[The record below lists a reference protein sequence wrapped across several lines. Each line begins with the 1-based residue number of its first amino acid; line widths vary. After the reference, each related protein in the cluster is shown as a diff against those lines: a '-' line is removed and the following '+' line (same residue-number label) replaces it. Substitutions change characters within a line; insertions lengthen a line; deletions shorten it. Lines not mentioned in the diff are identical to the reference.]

1 MNPYMF
7 YLIFLGVMGLLN
19 LYVYR
24 RLFRQLHFNSAKP
37 WLALVLLLFVLQI
50 LFVLEARTAF
60 LPESPSLYYLLSIS
74 VGITVI
80 LFFVTLLYDLLHT
93 VGKRI
98 PYDESRRYFI
108 KVIFDSTM
116 LVLAASYLL
125 NGIFGGLRRPLLNDV
140 SVTIKNFP
148 FDRFKIAQLSDIHI
162 GNTIGA
168 EFVRECVAR
177 VNAQKPDMVVLTGD
191 VIDLP
196 VAKIRKSLE
205 ELRDLKSTY
214 GTFFI
219 LGNHEY
225 FRGPEAAVEAMR
237 ELGVTVLLNESLRI
251 GNASK
256 AFNLVGIN
264 DLVSSRFGRMP
275 YDIDAAFADVDPG
288 LPTVVLAH
296 QPKTVQLTQKKAFDL
311 MLSGHTHGGQIF
323 PFGFLVML
331 NQTYL
336 AGRYDIDEKKQIFVS
351 RGAGYWGPPVR
362 VLAPSEI
369 SLLTLRPA

>member
-196 VAKIRKSLE
+196 VAKIRKALE
-205 ELRDLKSTY
+205 ELKHLKSTY